1 MQARRRFQ
9 VDQAV
14 RMTGLPIPQG
24 DLRNHLQI
32 EALAE
37 HHSTRGP
44 MPCPRSQASGDAGLA
59 TIRLGSCGNVA
70 VRIGGRCRR
79 RSVIDRGGGT
89 SSGIPTVVPTEPTET
104 KSIELPIT
112 EAGVLPTPEAGALTT
127 PEAGVLPSPE
137 NLQAAG
143 RPPAPTKERS
153 AVPRHDHIVV
163 VILENKHRSSV
174 IGSRQATYLN
184 KLAAKGANMTHS
196 CGVTHP
202 SQPNYL
208 ALFSGST
215 HGMRSNDARSIF
227 GRLTTWAI
235 SSVRQASASA
245 DIRSLCRRPA
255 SGDVH
260 RVATSASTTR
270 GSTSARCRQPPTGL
284 SAPSR
289 ATTASCDGVVCEPE
303 HVSRHGRLLGPH
315 RRPLDQ
321 KALRPVRALGATP
334 QQLADRH
341 LR

>member
-1 MQARRRFQ
+1 M
-9 VDQAV
+9 
-14 RMTGLPIPQG
+14 
-24 DLRNHLQI
+24 
-32 EALAE
+32 
-37 HHSTRGP
+37 
-44 MPCPRSQASGDAGLA
+44 A

-70 VRIGGRCRR
+70 VRIGGLCRG

-143 RPPAPTKERS
+143 RPPAPAKERS

-174 IGSRQATYLN
+174 ITQAPYLN
-184 KLAAKGANMTHS
+184 KLAAKGANMTSS

-215 HGMRSNDARSIF
+215 HG
-227 GRLTTWAI
+227 G
-235 SSVRQASASA
+235 
-245 DIRSLCRRPA
+245 
-255 SGDVH
+255 
-260 RVATSASTTR
+260 
-270 GSTSARCRQPPTGL
+270 
-284 SAPSR
+284 
-289 ATTASCDGVVCEPE
+289 E
-303 HVSRHGRLLGPH
+303 
-315 RRPLDQ
+315 
-321 KALRPVRALGATP
+321 K
-334 QQLADRH
+334 
-341 LR
+341 